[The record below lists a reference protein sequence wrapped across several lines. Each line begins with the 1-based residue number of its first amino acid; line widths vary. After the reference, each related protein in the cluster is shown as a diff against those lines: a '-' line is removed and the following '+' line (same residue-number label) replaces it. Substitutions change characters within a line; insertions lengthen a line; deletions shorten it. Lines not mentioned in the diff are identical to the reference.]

1 MQKMDELIPIIED
14 FNRKVKL
21 LTLNLYNRNKNDPV
35 IFRTKE
41 RIILVCNMDPKLVI
55 DSVGKGLYKFKDRI
69 YDMDDEFALSYDFTQ
84 ELPDNLQDVKVV
96 MNKLKDIWK
105 TMEADERQE
114 FGGLVQDLLDDY
126 IEYLSIIH
134 LQ

>member
-1 MQKMDELIPIIED
+1 
-14 FNRKVKL
+14 
-21 LTLNLYNRNKNDPV
+21 
-35 IFRTKE
+35 
-41 RIILVCNMDPKLVI
+41 
-55 DSVGKGLYKFKDRI
+55 
-69 YDMDDEFALSYDFTQ
+69 
-84 ELPDNLQDVKVV
+84 

-105 TMEADERQE
+105 TMEAEERQE